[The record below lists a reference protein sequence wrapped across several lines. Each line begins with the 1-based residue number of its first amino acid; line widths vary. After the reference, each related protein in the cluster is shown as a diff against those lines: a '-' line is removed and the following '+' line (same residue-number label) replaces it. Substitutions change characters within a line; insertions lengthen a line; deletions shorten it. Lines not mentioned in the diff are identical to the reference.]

1 VYFSV
6 DISFFYLSKKCIDG
20 LIEMSLSYARE
31 VPVIKLQLPFPPS
44 ELSPNKRLH
53 WGSIAK
59 AKANFRAKCNLLTR
73 DQHPEKAK
81 YGQDFDLT
89 MVFVPPDRRHYDRDN
104 LIARMKSGLDGMCDA
119 LGIDDIQ
126 FMSVTASLSRDSLGG
141 FVQVSIHP
149 NLGENYDDEDL

>member
-1 VYFSV
+1 M
-6 DISFFYLSKKCIDG
+6 
-20 LIEMSLSYARE
+20 IE
-31 VPVIKLQLPFPPS
+31 IQLPFPPS

-53 WGSIAK
+53 WGSLAK
-59 AKANFRAKCNLLTR
+59 AKADFRTKCHLLTR

-126 FMSVTASLSRDSLGG
+126 FLSVTASLSKDSLGG
-141 FVQVSIHP
+141 YVQIKIYK
-149 NLGENYDDEDL
+149 NEGIDYDDEDL

>member
-1 VYFSV
+1 
-6 DISFFYLSKKCIDG
+6 
-20 LIEMSLSYARE
+20 MSLSCARE

-53 WGSIAK
+53 WAALAK
-59 AKANFRAKCNLLTR
+59 AKASFRAKCHLLTR
-73 DQHPEKAK
+73 DQHLEKAK

-89 MVFVPPDRRHYDRDN
+89 MVFVPPDRRLYDRDN

-119 LGIDDIQ
+119 LGINDNQ

-141 FVQVSIHP
+141 YVQVSIHP
-149 NLGENYDDEDL
+149 NFGENYDDEDL

>member
-1 VYFSV
+1 
-6 DISFFYLSKKCIDG
+6 
-20 LIEMSLSYARE
+20 M
-31 VPVIKLQLPFPPS
+31 IKLQLPFPPS

>member
-1 VYFSV
+1 
-6 DISFFYLSKKCIDG
+6 
-20 LIEMSLSYARE
+20 MSLSYARE

-141 FVQVSIHP
+141 FVQVSLHP

>member
-1 VYFSV
+1 MYFSV